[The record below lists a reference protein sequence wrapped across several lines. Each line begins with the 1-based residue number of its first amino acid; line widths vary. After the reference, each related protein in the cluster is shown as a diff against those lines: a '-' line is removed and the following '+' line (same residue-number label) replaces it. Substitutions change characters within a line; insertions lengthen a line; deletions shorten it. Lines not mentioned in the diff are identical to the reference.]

1 MLSAIKGALIEA
13 AERCDRDMDKGE
25 LRWSKIQN
33 FPKAHNYIM
42 NADVRELCGVLA
54 ATSANQIPARL
65 VEAGKLKKVY
75 IRGHCKYGAIE

>member
-1 MLSAIKGALIEA
+1 MLSAINGALIEA

-42 NADVRELCGVLA
+42 NADVRELCGILA
-54 ATSANQIPARL
+54 ASANQIPAGL
-65 VEAGKLKKVY
+65 VEAGKLKKSLY
-75 IRGHCKYGAIE
+75 TRAL